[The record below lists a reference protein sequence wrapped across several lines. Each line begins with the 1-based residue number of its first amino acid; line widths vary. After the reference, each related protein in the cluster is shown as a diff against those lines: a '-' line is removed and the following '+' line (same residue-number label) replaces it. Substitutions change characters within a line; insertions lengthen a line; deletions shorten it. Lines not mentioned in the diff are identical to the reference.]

1 MLICIAPSWGLTFD
15 TNQPKTI
22 IADKLEYDVKSET
35 IKTTGRAE
43 IVNQSGQRMT
53 ITDSYISQKKGEL
66 SGDDIKLWLGH
77 NVYIDAETITRDGV
91 VTRGTNAHFTA
102 CDGCDEMG
110 NAWTI
115 YATRFTHDMD
125 SRMMSF
131 HNPILRTYYDIPLFW
146 FPYITMPD
154 PAVKH
159 KTGFLYPDFESTNN
173 MGTQINIPF
182 YIYLSPQH
190 DMTVKLSYLTREN
203 PLFQAEHRLNATH
216 SEFRTRGSFTH
227 NRDGENR
234 WHISNRDVIEL
245 GEHARATVFLERAS
259 DKTYLQKY
267 GFYEDQPYL
276 DSGAKLEI
284 FGMSGY
290 VVSDAHIF
298 QELRESTG
306 VFSAPNGN
314 ILPNIRGLYQ
324 TAPLFDETFAVFNTD
339 ILGISGS
346 DAATQRVIG
355 DARIIS
361 PWTLWGG
368 NRVTASLSARY
379 DVYNFS
385 DTQMID
391 GDTYS
396 GLKNRFLPSGYVEW
410 SLPLTRPSDTW
421 GQIIEPRARLT
432 VMRHIDNEQFATSND
447 SAGALLSD
455 ATLFSMNRFSG
466 FDLWENGTFAD
477 YGIRWATFNPDGH
490 MVELFAGQTY
500 DFTERADTDPNS
512 GFHNGASDYVGRISY
527 NNMQWLELA
536 NRFRL
541 ARDNA
546 ALRHMETSAVIGGG
560 RNFLSVGHIW
570 SRQFIDAATAYDTI
584 NEFSGGLGIGITKR
598 WSIQFDAIYNATY
611 GEFHRHSGN
620 LFYNHPCYFM
630 AIGYRRDNAV
640 KRDYVGT
647 TTYQFR
653 FGINIDG
660 KKY

>member
-1 MLICIAPSWGLTFD
+1 
-15 TNQPKTI
+15 
-22 IADKLEYDVKSET
+22 
-35 IKTTGRAE
+35 
-43 IVNQSGQRMT
+43 
-53 ITDSYISQKKGEL
+53 
-66 SGDDIKLWLGH
+66 
-77 NVYIDAETITRDGV
+77 
-91 VTRGTNAHFTA
+91 
-102 CDGCDEMG
+102 
-110 NAWTI
+110 
-115 YATRFTHDMD
+115 
-125 SRMMSF
+125 
-131 HNPILRTYYDIPLFW
+131 
-146 FPYITMPD
+146 
-154 PAVKH
+154 
-159 KTGFLYPDFESTNN
+159 
-173 MGTQINIPF
+173 
-182 YIYLSPQH
+182 
-190 DMTVKLSYLTREN
+190 
-203 PLFQAEHRLNATH
+203 
-216 SEFRTRGSFTH
+216 
-227 NRDGENR
+227 
-234 WHISNRDVIEL
+234 
-245 GEHARATVFLERAS
+245 
-259 DKTYLQKY
+259 
-267 GFYEDQPYL
+267 
-276 DSGAKLEI
+276 
-284 FGMSGY
+284 MSGY

-584 NEFSGGLGIGITKR
+584 NEFCGGLGIGITKR